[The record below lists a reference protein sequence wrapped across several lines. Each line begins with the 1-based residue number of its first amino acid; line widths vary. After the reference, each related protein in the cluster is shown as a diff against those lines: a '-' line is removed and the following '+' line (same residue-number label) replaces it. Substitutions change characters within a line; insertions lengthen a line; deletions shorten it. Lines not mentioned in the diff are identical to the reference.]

1 MANLATFNQTMRLE
15 NTQKYLD
22 EILQDGKREFVL
34 TLTSLVANNTAL
46 QACEP
51 VSIMYAALKATSL
64 KLPIDQSLGN
74 AAIIPYNDKKSGKTL
89 AQFQIMVEGWKELL
103 RRTGQVL
110 RMANE
115 PVYEG
120 ELITANRF
128 RDEYVFDETKRVSDN
143 VIGYLAYIKLTNG
156 FEKTVYWPIE
166 RIRAHAK
173 RYSQTYRAGYGVWND
188 NFEAM
193 ALKTVMKHLIVKY
206 CPKSI
211 ELQRAIDADQS
222 VSQNNPKENIYID
235 NLNEPENE
243 QQENAQSNIVAAA
256 EAIKQS
262 SKRTSKKAVAEEPAP
277 VQQEFKQSEMSGA
290 NGEFDFSD
298 DSDSWVEPVD
308 AE

>member
-243 QQENAQSNIVAAA
+243 QQENAQSSIVAAA

-262 SKRTSKKAVAEEPAP
+262 SKRTSKKAVAEEPTP
-277 VQQEFKQSEMSGA
+277 VQQEFKQAEMPES

-298 DSDSWVEPVD
+298 DSWVEPVD